1 MKERPGSSDKA
12 GAAEGVLGE
21 ETNAGPV
28 PPITIA
34 IDAMGGDQA
43 PEEIVKAAA
52 ELSLE
57 RGATARGDRD
67 GGGRAAALHLVLV
80 GDAPRINKLLYE
92 QRHDAERIAVHHA
105 SQAVAMDESPRAA
118 LESKPDAS
126 ILVAARLCAEGRA
139 DALVSAGNTGAA
151 VLACQMKWQRL
162 PGVRRC
168 ALAAVYPT
176 EVLRGE
182 KDDPFSLILDV
193 GATLDVT
200 AEDLVT
206 FAVMGS
212 AYAAR
217 ISKNPRPKVALLSNG
232 AEAGKGPKEVVA
244 AHARLKQHPGL
255 HFIGNVEG
263 VDIPRGSADVIVCS
277 GFVGNVVLKML
288 EGVSETVVRLA
299 HYAYKEKLMWR
310 AGLAMLSGGFSKL
323 KDLTDWKQYG
333 GAPLL
338 GFDHLLIKAHGRSQ
352 APALKNAIKVAGKAV
367 SSGLLDDIRT
377 GLLQG
382 GLVGLPEA
390 IAPVSSGP
398 LALAAAGVAAAA
410 SSKPPPAE
418 PDDQVP
424 DPHAAEDRETHG

>member
-1 MKERPGSSDKA
+1 MKERSAGSPTGSQEGVSVNDRA
-12 GAAEGVLGE
+12 GASSGP
-21 ETNAGPV
+21 AGGRSESMA
-28 PPITIA
+28 PITIA
-34 IDAMGGDQA
+34 VDAMGGDHA
-43 PEEIVKAAA
+43 PEEVVKAAA

-57 RGATARGDRD
+57 RGHGDPK
-67 GGGRAAALHLVLV
+67 APPLHLILV
-80 GDAPRINKLLYE
+80 GDAPRISKLLYA

-105 SQAVAMDESPRAA
+105 AQAVAMDESPREA
-118 LESKPDAS
+118 LTQKPDAS
-126 ILVAARLCAEGRA
+126 VLVAARLCAEGQA
-139 DALVSAGNTGAA
+139 AALVSAGNTGAA
-151 VLACQMKWQRL
+151 VLACQLKWQRL

-176 EVLRGE
+176 EIHRGE

-193 GATLDVT
+193 GATLDVN
-200 AEDLVT
+200 ADDLVT

-217 ISKNPRPKVALLSNG
+217 IAKNPRPKVALLSNG
-232 AEAGKGPKEVVA
+232 AEAGKGPKEVVG

-255 HFIGNVEG
+255 NFIGNVEG

-338 GFDHLLIKAHGRSQ
+338 GFDHLMIKAHGRSQ
-352 APALKNAIKVAGKAV
+352 APALKNAIKVAWKGI
-367 SSGLLDDIRT
+367 SSGLLEDIK
-377 GLLQG
+377 QG
-382 GLVGLPEA
+382 
-390 IAPVSSGP
+390 
-398 LALAAAGVAAAA
+398 LAAAAPESSGTSAAVEA
-410 SSKPPPAE
+410 PPSETPA
-418 PDDQVP
+418 PAPSPSGD
-424 DPHAAEDRETHG
+424 AG